1 MNLLQQIILK
11 FSSNLK
17 ALDEVLNWFEQLNQ
31 PSIPKK
37 DWLQCQLA
45 LAEGFTN
52 AVRHA
57 HKGLPDDTLIEVVA
71 ILYDDR
77 IEIQVRDGGPPFDLE
92 TEIAKQLDQPEKHK
106 QPEKFKGGGRG
117 LIILSKIADCLTYRR
132 TEDNRNCLKIVRFY
146 SPIKSEPVL

>member
-1 MNLLQQIILK
+1 MNLLKKIILK
-11 FSSNLK
+11 VSSNLK

-57 HKGLPDDTLIEVVA
+57 HQGLPDDTLIEVAA
-71 ILYDDR
+71 ILYENN
-77 IEIQVRDGGPPFDLE
+77 IEIQVIDCGSPFDLE
-92 TEIAKQLDQPEKHK
+92 TEIKKQLE

-117 LIILSKIADCLTYRR
+117 LIILSKIADYLTYRR
-132 TEDNRNCLKIVRFY
+132 TEDNRNCLRIVRFY
-146 SPIKSEPVL
+146 SPIKSEPIL